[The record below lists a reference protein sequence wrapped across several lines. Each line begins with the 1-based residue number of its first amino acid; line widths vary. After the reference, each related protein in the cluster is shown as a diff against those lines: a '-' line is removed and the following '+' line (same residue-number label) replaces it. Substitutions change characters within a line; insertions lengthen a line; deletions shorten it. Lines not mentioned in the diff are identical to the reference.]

1 MAYPNSGVSVVPAMT
16 TLRRRERRKSGQAL
30 IEYAFLLIVLATIGI
45 SVIVLAGNQ
54 IKTTYN
60 TAVDHVTH
68 LSDQNWQDQ
77 HQVGQ

>member
-1 MAYPNSGVSVVPAMT
+1 MTDSNCGVSVVPAMVT
-16 TLRRRERRKSGQAL
+16 QRRRARRKAGQAL

-60 TAVDHVTH
+60 TVYDHIVH
-68 LSDQNWQDQ
+68 IGDQNWQDQ